1 MQAPALLAEA
11 IEIARQ
17 LEYQVR
23 EEDLEGAGGGHC
35 SFAGKKWLLLDV
47 TQSARE
53 QLDDVADALRCEPT
67 ALGLIRNP
75 VLSEVVRPKRA
86 A

>member
-17 LEYQVR
+17 LEYQIR

-53 QLDDVADALRCEPT
+53 QLDDVADALRCEPR
-67 ALGLIRNP
+67 ALSLIRNP
-75 VLSEVVRPKRA
+75 VLCEVVRPKRA

>member
-11 IEIARQ
+11 IEVARK
-17 LEYQVR
+17 LEYQIR

-67 ALGLIRNP
+67 ALSLIRNP
-75 VLSEVVRPKRA
+75 VLSEVVRPRRA